1 MIRSKMDSGTER
13 NNILDR
19 VHIAAVF
26 IKSLGTVNFDAR
38 FHFLPHLLLECVT
51 FKPHFP
57 LLKKLCKEMEKLI
70 NLQLTRIDL
79 FNNVPMIAAIQQR
92 KQLDK

>member
-1 MIRSKMDSGTER
+1 MIRSKMDSGTEEN

-38 FHFLPHLLLECVT
+38 FHFLPYLLLECVT

-57 LLKKLCKEMEKLI
+57 LLKKLCKWKKLI